1 MPDAV
6 ADPKR
11 PSGGNTYDRHIVAGL
26 RGLGWEVRAHLTPG
40 SWPDAG
46 SEDRATLAARLRT
59 IPDGQL
65 VLVDGLIGSAAPEA
79 LVPEAD
85 RLRLAILVHLPL
97 GVEAEGGST
106 TNRARE
112 YAAFAAARTIVA
124 TSTWTRAW
132 LAAAYDLPAGR
143 VAVVPP
149 GVDPAHL
156 TAPHE
161 LGNRLLCVG
170 AVTPVKGQDVLVEA
184 LASILGLDWSCV
196 CVGSTAISPG
206 FAADVRRRAADVRR
220 RAAVLA
226 CVPAGAAGARRRPLG
241 CGDVDAR
248 LTFTG
253 PLVDAHVDARLTF
266 TGPLVDADLDARF
279 AAADLVIV
287 PSRMETYGMVVTEAL
302 ARGIPVVASDA
313 GGLPETLGRTPGGDR
328 PERDRLIGVAIG
340 DDMQRRQC
348 ISIGNQER
356 GAALLAVRRFDRHPC
371 SGRMQLS
378 SLIAREHQRIAPPR

>member
-26 RGLGWEVRAHLTPG
+26 RGLGWGGPRAPDAG

-132 LAAAYDLPAGR
+132 LAAAYDLPVGR
-143 VAVVPP
+143 SPSSL
-149 GVDPAHL
+149 PAS
-156 TAPHE
+156 TRAPHRTHE

-170 AVTPVKGQDVLVEA
+170 AVTPVKGGRPGRGP
-184 LASILGLDWSCV
+184 ASILGLDWSCV
-196 CVGSTAISPG
+196 RRLDRDLAGLSLPTC
-206 FAADVRRRAADVRR
+206 ADAADVRR

-287 PSRMETYGMVVTEAL
+287 P
-302 ARGIPVVASDA
+302 RGWKPWD
-313 GGLPETLGRTPGGDR
+313 GRH
-328 PERDRLIGVAIG
+328 
-340 DDMQRRQC
+340 
-348 ISIGNQER
+348 R
-356 GAALLAVRRFDRHPC
+356 GARPRHTR
-371 SGRMQLS
+371 GRQ
-378 SLIAREHQRIAPPR
+378 